1 MFGRV
6 MALIVVFPVL
16 YVHVGS
22 SRTVFYGPGGNYFDF
37 LSAELA
43 LKRSEYCSAIWRVG
57 VNRRMF
63 LPPLSTAL
71 VTAEPLPALFW
82 FVSPSTVIAKLH
94 TFLSTVI

>member
-16 YVHVGS
+16 TFMLAAAELCSMV
-22 SRTVFYGPGGNYFDF
+22 PGGNYFDF